1 MSRLVIF
8 LGVIAVA
15 IAIIGTKLSVS
26 YAGPTPTGN
35 GDTGLVMPSIGL

>member
-8 LGVIAVA
+8 LGVMAVA

-26 YAGPTPTGN
+26 FAAPQTGN